1 LQKKPQEQLDFNRL
15 QAVPDAELIDSLNQM
30 KERIRKQSRDSI
42 YSCLKQNSCLGD
54 FAEAETQQ
62 KVRTVTA
69 ELEELVHKRHPQI
82 D

>member
-1 LQKKPQEQLDFNRL
+1 
-15 QAVPDAELIDSLNQM
+15 M